1 MNQLRWT
8 TRKQT
13 VWVRIPLEAQILIL
27 LFLLYEGKYLSSGL
41 SPIQG
46 VLQRFRK
53 DAAATGPC
61 KNSFRDVRVRTH
73 SWEKYY
79 YLQLNLYH
87 NLMTCNLCTKFLSLK
102 TSRYTKDLSY
112 HVFPFSRKVE
122 LHESGD
128 LYNVRAKVS
137 CVLSHR
143 SLLSAI
149 TFVVQSLKLI
159 EYPLLRPK

>member
-1 MNQLRWT
+1 
-8 TRKQT
+8 
-13 VWVRIPLEAQILIL
+13 
-27 LFLLYEGKYLSSGL
+27 
-41 SPIQG
+41 
-46 VLQRFRK
+46 
-53 DAAATGPC
+53 
-61 KNSFRDVRVRTH
+61 
-73 SWEKYY
+73 
-79 YLQLNLYH
+79 
-87 NLMTCNLCTKFLSLK
+87 MTCNLCTKFLSLK